1 MLKKKWVILIIIIFI
16 IGFSLLVF
24 RSFVKDNSQSTE
36 NILNAEFVKVSKD
49 GTSFEIPKGYIPTNR
64 EGAFYSFETNLIK
77 GTGTNRFF
85 EVALYKR
92 EIDKNIDNAISEEF
106 CRDTAEKIASS
117 RKGNIRHS
125 KVITTDSGLN
135 GCLTFIDFG
144 AIGRSYSAYFPRE
157 SDYSLE
163 LGHVY
168 STTNTKGTEEDHE
181 KLFTKIAESV
191 SFE

>member
-1 MLKKKWVILIIIIFI
+1 MLKKPWVILVIILIIS
-16 IGFSLLVF
+16 FSLLAF
-24 RSFVKDNSQSTE
+24 RSIIKDNSQSTE
-36 NILNAEFVKVSKD
+36 NILDVEFVKISKD
-49 GTSFEIPKGYIPTNR
+49 GTSFEIPKGYISTSR
-64 EGAFYSFETNLIK
+64 EGAFFSFETNLIK

-92 EIDKNIDNAISEEF
+92 EIDKNIDNVINEEF
-106 CRDTAEKIASS
+106 CRDTAEKIAKS
-117 RKGNIRHS
+117 RKGNIRQS
-125 KVITTDSGLN
+125 QVITTSSGLN
-135 GCLTFIDFG
+135 GCLTFIDFV

-157 SDYSLE
+157 NDYSLE

-181 KLFTKIAESV
+181 KLFTKIVEGV